1 MQNCEIKTNENN
13 EELVQHGDY
22 EFPCAVYFSDIDIYT
37 ASEIAWHWHKEI
49 EIVVLYEGSVSLETA
64 KESII
69 LKKGDGVFIN
79 SEELHY
85 FKKLGD
91 EKCVL
96 ISYVFDKSLVIGDKG
111 SIIERKYIEPLVQ
124 NKTLSLFKISE
135 TLSRKLEEVFFEYE
149 DKKFGVEINIRNI
162 LSSVLLEIIIENR
175 EKLIEK
181 KTYKNLDNQ
190 RIKGMLDFI
199 QKNYSNELTLKEIGE
214 AVFIGERET
223 LRCFARTIGISP
235 IEYLKKYRVKVAAN
249 LLTTTDLPVTEICI
263 QCGFNS
269 PSYFSKSFQKIFN
282 VTPREYR
289 KNKIVT
295 M

>member
-22 EFPCAVYFSDIDIYT
+22 EFPCAVYFSDVDIYT

-49 EIVVLYEGSVSLETA
+49 EIVVIYEGSISLETA

-85 FKKLGD
+85 FKKIGD

-269 PSYFSKSFQKIFN
+269 PSYFSKSFQRVFN

-289 KNKIVT
+289 KK
-295 M
+295 

>member
-22 EFPCAVYFSDIDIYT
+22 EFPCAVYFSDVDIYT

-49 EIVVLYEGSVSLETA
+49 EIVVLYEGNVSLETA

-85 FKKLGD
+85 FKKIGD

-135 TLSRKLEEVFFEYE
+135 KLSRKLEEVFFEYE

-269 PSYFSKSFQKIFN
+269 PSYFSKSFQRVFN

-289 KNKIVT
+289 KK
-295 M
+295 

>member
-49 EIVVLYEGSVSLETA
+49 EIVVLYEGNVSLETA

-69 LKKGDGVFIN
+69 LKKGEGVFIN

-85 FKKLGD
+85 FKKIGD

-181 KTYKNLDNQ
+181 KIYKNLDSQ

-214 AVFIGERET
+214 AVFIGEREA

-269 PSYFSKSFQKIFN
+269 PSYFSKSFQRVFN

>member
-49 EIVVLYEGSVSLETA
+49 EIVVLYEGNVSLETA

-85 FKKLGD
+85 FKKIGD

-135 TLSRKLEEVFFEYE
+135 KLSRKLEEVFFEYE

-181 KTYKNLDNQ
+181 KTYKNLDSQ

-289 KNKIVT
+289 KNKIAT

>member
-49 EIVVLYEGSVSLETA
+49 EIVVLYEGNVSLETA

-96 ISYVFDKSLVIGDKG
+96 ISYVFDKSFVIGDKG

-181 KTYKNLDNQ
+181 KTYKNLDSQ

-269 PSYFSKSFQKIFN
+269 PSYFSKSFQRVFN

>member
-49 EIVVLYEGSVSLETA
+49 EIVVLYEGNVSLETA

-69 LKKGDGVFIN
+69 LKKGEGVFIN

-85 FKKLGD
+85 FKKIGD

-96 ISYVFDKSLVIGDKG
+96 ISYVFDKSFVIGDKG

-181 KTYKNLDNQ
+181 KIYKNLDSQ

-199 QKNYSNELTLKEIGE
+199 QKNYPNELTLKEIGE

-235 IEYLKKYRVKVAAN
+235 IEYLKKYRVTAAAN
-249 LLTTTDLPVTEICI
+249 LLTTTDLPVTEICM

-269 PSYFSKSFQKIFN
+269 PSYFSKSFQKVFN

-289 KNKIVT
+289 KNKIAT

>member
-49 EIVVLYEGSVSLETA
+49 EIVVLYEGNVSLETA

-69 LKKGDGVFIN
+69 LKKGEGVFIN

-85 FKKLGD
+85 FKKIGD

-181 KTYKNLDNQ
+181 KIYKNLDSQ

-269 PSYFSKSFQKIFN
+269 PSYFSKSFQRVFN

>member
-49 EIVVLYEGSVSLETA
+49 EIVVLYEGNVSLETA

-96 ISYVFDKSLVIGDKG
+96 ISYVFDKSFVIGDKG

-269 PSYFSKSFQKIFN
+269 PSYFSKSFQRVFN

>member
-49 EIVVLYEGSVSLETA
+49 EIVVLYEGNISLETA

-181 KTYKNLDNQ
+181 KIYKNLDSQ

-269 PSYFSKSFQKIFN
+269 PSYFSKSFQRVFN

-289 KNKIVT
+289 KK
-295 M
+295 

>member
-49 EIVVLYEGSVSLETA
+49 EIVVLYEGNVSLETA

-96 ISYVFDKSLVIGDKG
+96 ISYVFDKSFVIGDKG

-135 TLSRKLEEVFFEYE
+135 KLSRKLEEVFFEYE

-269 PSYFSKSFQKIFN
+269 PSYFSKSFQKVFN

>member
-22 EFPCAVYFSDIDIYT
+22 EFPCAVYFSDVDIYT

-49 EIVVLYEGSVSLETA
+49 EIVVLYEGNVSLETA

-85 FKKLGD
+85 FKKIGD

-135 TLSRKLEEVFFEYE
+135 KLSRKLEEVFFEYE

-181 KTYKNLDNQ
+181 KTYKNLDSQ

-214 AVFIGERET
+214 SVFIGERET

-235 IEYLKKYRVKVAAN
+235 IEYLKKYRVTAAAN

-289 KNKIVT
+289 KNKIAT
-295 M
+295 I

>member
-49 EIVVLYEGSVSLETA
+49 EIVVLYEGNVSLETA

-135 TLSRKLEEVFFEYE
+135 KLSRKLEEVFFEYE

-181 KTYKNLDNQ
+181 KIYKNLDSQ

-269 PSYFSKSFQKIFN
+269 PSYFSKSFQRVFN

>member
-49 EIVVLYEGSVSLETA
+49 EIVVLYEGNISLETA

-181 KTYKNLDNQ
+181 KIYKNLDSQ

-269 PSYFSKSFQKIFN
+269 PSYFSKSFQRVFN

>member
-22 EFPCAVYFSDIDIYT
+22 EFPCALYFSDIDVYT

-49 EIVVLYEGSVSLETA
+49 EIVVLYEGSVSLETE
-64 KESII
+64 KESIV
-69 LKKGDGVFIN
+69 LQKGDGVFIN

-85 FKKLGD
+85 FKKIGD

-135 TLSRKLEEVFFEYE
+135 KLSRKLEEVFFEYE

-269 PSYFSKSFQKIFN
+269 PSYFSKSFQRVFN

>member
-49 EIVVLYEGSVSLETA
+49 EIVVLYEGNVSLETA

-135 TLSRKLEEVFFEYE
+135 KLSRKLEEVFFEYE

-269 PSYFSKSFQKIFN
+269 PSYFSKSFQRVFN

>member
-49 EIVVLYEGSVSLETA
+49 EIVVLYEGNVSLETA

-85 FKKLGD
+85 FKKIGD

-135 TLSRKLEEVFFEYE
+135 KLSRKLEEVFFEYE

-181 KTYKNLDNQ
+181 KTYKNLDSQ

-269 PSYFSKSFQKIFN
+269 PSYFSKSFQRVFN

-289 KNKIVT
+289 KNKIAT

>member
-49 EIVVLYEGSVSLETA
+49 EIVVLYEGNVSLETA

-96 ISYVFDKSLVIGDKG
+96 ISYVFDKSFVIGDKG

-269 PSYFSKSFQKIFN
+269 PSYFSKSFQRVFN

-289 KNKIVT
+289 KK
-295 M
+295 

>member
-49 EIVVLYEGSVSLETA
+49 EIVVLYEGNVSLETA

-269 PSYFSKSFQKIFN
+269 PSYFSKSFQRVFN

>member
-49 EIVVLYEGSVSLETA
+49 EIVVLYEGNVSLETA

-85 FKKLGD
+85 FKKIGD

-135 TLSRKLEEVFFEYE
+135 KLSRKLEEVFFEYE

-199 QKNYSNELTLKEIGE
+199 QKNYSSELTLKEIGE

-269 PSYFSKSFQKIFN
+269 PSYFSKSFQRVFN

>member
-1 MQNCEIKTNENN
+1 MEFKDVIQNRYSCKDFSTQQIEKEKLTEI
-13 EELVQHGDY
+13 
-22 EFPCAVYFSDIDIYT
+22 
-37 ASEIAWHWHKEI
+37 
-49 EIVVLYEGSVSLETA
+49 LEAGRVAPTA
-64 KESII
+64 KNLQEQKI
-69 LKKGDGVFIN
+69 
-79 SEELHY
+79 
-85 FKKLGD
+85 
-91 EKCVL
+91 
-96 ISYVFDKSLVIGDKG
+96 YVVQSKEYLDKI
-111 SIIERKYIEPLVQ
+111 Y
-124 NKTLSLFKISE
+124 
-135 TLSRKLEEVFFEYE
+135 
-149 DKKFGVEINIRNI
+149 GVEINIRNI

-269 PSYFSKSFQKIFN
+269 PSYFSKSFQRVFN

>member
-49 EIVVLYEGSVSLETA
+49 EIVVLYEGNVSLETA

-85 FKKLGD
+85 FKKIGD

-111 SIIERKYIEPLVQ
+111 SIKERKYIEPLVQ

-135 TLSRKLEEVFFEYE
+135 KLSRKLEEVFFEYE

-269 PSYFSKSFQKIFN
+269 PSYFSKSFQRVFN

>member
-49 EIVVLYEGSVSLETA
+49 EIVVLYEGNVSLETA

-85 FKKLGD
+85 FKKIGD

-135 TLSRKLEEVFFEYE
+135 KLSRKLEEVFFEYE

-181 KTYKNLDNQ
+181 KTYKNLDSQ

-269 PSYFSKSFQKIFN
+269 PSYFSKSFQRVFN

>member
-49 EIVVLYEGSVSLETA
+49 EIVVLYEGNVSLETA

-85 FKKLGD
+85 FKKIGD

-269 PSYFSKSFQKIFN
+269 PSYFSKSFQRVFN

-289 KNKIVT
+289 KK
-295 M
+295 

>member
-22 EFPCAVYFSDIDIYT
+22 EFPCALYFSDIDVYT

-49 EIVVLYEGSVSLETA
+49 EIVVLYEGNVSLETA
-64 KESII
+64 KESIV
-69 LKKGDGVFIN
+69 LQKGDGVFIN

-269 PSYFSKSFQKIFN
+269 PSYFSKSFQRVFN

-289 KNKIVT
+289 KNRKY
-295 M
+295 

>member
-49 EIVVLYEGSVSLETA
+49 EIVVLYEGNVSLETA

-96 ISYVFDKSLVIGDKG
+96 ISYVFDKSFVIGDKG

-269 PSYFSKSFQKIFN
+269 PSYFSKSFQKVFN

>member
-49 EIVVLYEGSVSLETA
+49 EIVVLYEGNVSLETA

-181 KTYKNLDNQ
+181 KIYKNLDSQ

-269 PSYFSKSFQKIFN
+269 PSYFSKSFQRVFN

-289 KNKIVT
+289 KK
-295 M
+295 

>member
-49 EIVVLYEGSVSLETA
+49 EIVVLYEGNVSLETA

-135 TLSRKLEEVFFEYE
+135 KLSRKLEEVFFEYE

-181 KTYKNLDNQ
+181 KIYKNLDSQ

-269 PSYFSKSFQKIFN
+269 PSYFSKSFQRVFN

-289 KNKIVT
+289 KK
-295 M
+295 

>member
-49 EIVVLYEGSVSLETA
+49 EIVVLYEGNVSLETA

-135 TLSRKLEEVFFEYE
+135 KLSRKLEEVFFKYE

-269 PSYFSKSFQKIFN
+269 PSYFSKSFQRVFN

>member
-85 FKKLGD
+85 FKKIGD
-91 EKCVL
+91 ERCVL
-96 ISYVFDKSLVIGDKG
+96 ISYVFDKSFVIGDKG

-181 KTYKNLDNQ
+181 KTYKNLDSQ

-269 PSYFSKSFQKIFN
+269 PSYFSKSFQRVFN

>member
-22 EFPCAVYFSDIDIYT
+22 EFPCAVYFSDVDIYT

-49 EIVVLYEGSVSLETA
+49 EIVVLYEGNVSLETA

-96 ISYVFDKSLVIGDKG
+96 ISYVFDKSFVIGDKG

-269 PSYFSKSFQKIFN
+269 PSYFSKSFQRVFN

-289 KNKIVT
+289 KK
-295 M
+295 

>member
-85 FKKLGD
+85 FKKIGD
-91 EKCVL
+91 ERCVL
-96 ISYVFDKSLVIGDKG
+96 ISYVFDKSFVIGDKG

-135 TLSRKLEEVFFEYE
+135 KLSRKLEEVFFEYE

-269 PSYFSKSFQKIFN
+269 PSYFSKSFQRVFN

>member
-49 EIVVLYEGSVSLETA
+49 EIVVLYEGNVSLETA

-85 FKKLGD
+85 FKKIGD

-135 TLSRKLEEVFFEYE
+135 KLSRKLEEVFFEYE

-162 LSSVLLEIIIENR
+162 LSSVLLEIIVENR

-181 KTYKNLDNQ
+181 KIYKNLDSQ

-269 PSYFSKSFQKIFN
+269 PSYFSKSFQRVFN

-289 KNKIVT
+289 KK
-295 M
+295 

>member
-49 EIVVLYEGSVSLETA
+49 EIVVLYEGNVSLETA

-235 IEYLKKYRVKVAAN
+235 IEYLKK
-249 LLTTTDLPVTEICI
+249 
-263 QCGFNS
+263 
-269 PSYFSKSFQKIFN
+269 
-282 VTPREYR
+282 
-289 KNKIVT
+289 
-295 M
+295 

>member
-49 EIVVLYEGSVSLETA
+49 EIVVLYEGNVSLETA

-249 LLTTTDLPVTEICI
+249 LLTTTDLSVTEICI

-269 PSYFSKSFQKIFN
+269 PSYFSKSFQRVFN

>member
-49 EIVVLYEGSVSLETA
+49 EIVVLYEGNVSLETA

-85 FKKLGD
+85 FKKIGD

-135 TLSRKLEEVFFEYE
+135 KLSRKLEEVFFEYE

-269 PSYFSKSFQKIFN
+269 PSYFSKSFQRVFN

>member
-22 EFPCAVYFSDIDIYT
+22 EFPCALYFSDIDIYT

-49 EIVVLYEGSVSLETA
+49 EIVVVYEGSVVLETE
-64 KESII
+64 KEKIT
-69 LKKGDGVFIN
+69 LQKGEGIFIN

-91 EKCVL
+91 KKCML
-96 ISYVFDKSLVIGDKG
+96 LSYVFDKSLVGGDKG

-124 NKTLSLFKISE
+124 NKTLSLFKF
-135 TLSRKLEEVFFEYE
+135 SRNLIEQLVKAFFEYE
-149 DKKFGVEINIRNI
+149 EKRFGSEIIVRNI
-162 LSSVLLEIIIENR
+162 LSLVLLEIIIKNK

-181 KTYKNLDNQ
+181 KIYKNLDSQ

-214 AVFIGERET
+214 SVFIGERET

-235 IEYLKKYRVKVAAN
+235 IEYLKKYRITVAAN
-249 LLTTTDLPVTEICI
+249 LLTTTELPVTEICM

-269 PSYFSKSFQKIFN
+269 PSYFSKSFQKVFG
-282 VTPREYR
+282 VTPRVYR
-289 KNKIVT
+289 KNKIIT

>member
-13 EELVQHGDY
+13 EELVQNGDY

-49 EIVVLYEGSVSLETA
+49 EIVVLYEGNVSLETA

-181 KTYKNLDNQ
+181 KIYKNLDSQ

-269 PSYFSKSFQKIFN
+269 PSYFSKSFQRVFN

>member
-49 EIVVLYEGSVSLETA
+49 EIVVLYEGNVSLETA

-85 FKKLGD
+85 FKKIGD

-181 KTYKNLDNQ
+181 KIYKNLDSQ

-269 PSYFSKSFQKIFN
+269 PSYFSKSFQRVFN

-289 KNKIVT
+289 KK
-295 M
+295 

>member
-22 EFPCAVYFSDIDIYT
+22 EFPCALYFSDIDVYT

-49 EIVVLYEGSVSLETA
+49 EIVVLYEGSVSLETE
-64 KESII
+64 KESIV
-69 LKKGDGVFIN
+69 LQKGDGVFIN

-85 FKKLGD
+85 FKKIGD

-249 LLTTTDLPVTEICI
+249 LLTTTDLSVTEICI

-269 PSYFSKSFQKIFN
+269 PSYFSKSFQRVFN